1 MILKDDCTERP
12 LLAIEV
18 RSAEV
23 ETCNMRLFHPPLGLS
38 IFYGS
43 RDQLRPGSLLHK
55 RKEPGNEVGILPGS
69 SRVFLILVPRASRPH
84 ASSLGPGTHR
94 TGTARKLALIS
105 NAHGN

>member
-18 RSAEV
+18 RNAEV

-55 RKEPGNEVGILPGS
+55 RKEPGNEVATYTGSDIS
-69 SRVFLILVPRASRPH
+69 SRLPKLQFIEH
-84 ASSLGPGTHR
+84 SL
-94 TGTARKLALIS
+94 
-105 NAHGN
+105 